1 MLPGSRKIAGSF
13 GIVRQNRYIAFLRRP
28 RLVRSKKAIHI
39 SDLLKRVLGDRKFRQ
54 GVRQAEIK
62 LRWEEIVGPEI
73 AARTRPLHLSRGRL
87 LVECDH
93 DVWRTELSFLKPEI
107 LKRIAEVQGEG
118 VVKEIFLK

>member
-1 MLPGSRKIAGSF
+1 M
-13 GIVRQNRYIAFLRRP
+13 
-28 RLVRSKKAIHI
+28 RSKKAVHI

-62 LRWEEIVGPEI
+62 LRWPEIVGPEI
-73 AARTRPLHLSRGRL
+73 AARTKPVHLWRGRL
-87 LVECDH
+87 VVECEH

-107 LKRIAEVQGEG
+107 LKRIAEVEGEG

>member
-1 MLPGSRKIAGSF
+1 M
-13 GIVRQNRYIAFLRRP
+13 
-28 RLVRSKKAIHI
+28 RSKKAVHI
-39 SDLLKRVLGDRKFRQ
+39 ADLLKRVLGDRKFRQ

-73 AARTRPLHLSRGRL
+73 AARTRPVHLSRGRL

-107 LKRIAEVQGEG
+107 LKRICEVQGEG
-118 VVKEIFLK
+118 AVKEIFLK

>member
-1 MLPGSRKIAGSF
+1 MSPGSRKIAGSF
-13 GIVRQNRYIAFLRRP
+13 GIVRQKPYITFLRRP
-28 RLVRSKKAIHI
+28 RPVRSKKAVHI
-39 SDLLKRVLGDRKFRQ
+39 ADLLKRVLGDRKFRQ

-73 AARTRPLHLSRGRL
+73 AARTRPVHLSRGRL

-118 VVKEIFLK
+118 AVKEIFLK

>member
-1 MLPGSRKIAGSF
+1 M
-13 GIVRQNRYIAFLRRP
+13 
-28 RLVRSKKAIHI
+28 RSKKAVHI
-39 SDLLKRVLGDRKFRQ
+39 ADLLKRVLGDRKFRQ

-73 AARTRPLHLSRGRL
+73 AARTRPVHLSRGRL

-118 VVKEIFLK
+118 AVKEIFLK

>member
-1 MLPGSRKIAGSF
+1 M
-13 GIVRQNRYIAFLRRP
+13 
-28 RLVRSKKAIHI
+28 RSKKAVHI
-39 SDLLKRVLGDRKFRQ
+39 ADLLKRVLGDRKFRQ
-54 GVRQAEIK
+54 GVRQAQIK

-73 AARTRPLHLSRGRL
+73 AARTRPVHLSRGRL

-118 VVKEIFLK
+118 AVKEIFLK

>member
-1 MLPGSRKIAGSF
+1 M
-13 GIVRQNRYIAFLRRP
+13 
-28 RLVRSKKAIHI
+28 RSKKAIHI

-54 GVRQAEIK
+54 GIRQAEIK

-73 AARTRPLHLSRGRL
+73 AARTRPVHLSRGRL

>member
-1 MLPGSRKIAGSF
+1 MEKPYITFLLKPF
-13 GIVRQNRYIAFLRRP
+13 PMRQ
-28 RLVRSKKAIHI
+28 KKAIHI
-39 SDLLKRVLGDRKFRQ
+39 ADLLKRVLGDRKFRQ
-54 GVRQAEIK
+54 GVRKAEIT

-73 AARTRPLHLSRGRL
+73 AARTKPVNLSRGRL
-87 LVECDH
+87 LIECDH